1 MTNNR
6 RWSNVQPVGDL
17 ATRLLDPVLRRKA
30 GISTALVQ
38 SWPEIAGQRIADNS
52 QPERIL
58 WPKHAREDD
67 PFEPATLV
75 VACTGIAAL
84 HLQHETGELIN
95 RINAFLGFGAIG
107 RVKIVQ
113 KQIPRFGPAPR
124 PAPRPLTSQEDA
136 HITKV
141 VHMVD
146 DEGLRASLAALGA
159 SITRSKR

>member
-6 RWSNVQPVGDL
+6 RWSNVQPVGDV

-38 SWPEIAGQRIADNS
+38 SWPEIAGQRIAENS

-58 WPKHAREDD
+58 WPKRARDDD

-107 RVKIVQ
+107 RVRIVQ
-113 KQIPRFGPAPR
+113 KPIPRFGPAPR
-124 PAPRPLTSQEDA
+124 PTPRPLTAQEGQR
-136 HITKV
+136 ISKV
-141 VHMVD
+141 VGMVE

-159 SITRSKR
+159 SIARRKR

>member
-6 RWSNVQPVGDL
+6 RWSNVQPVGDV

-38 SWPEIAGQRIADNS
+38 SWPEIAGQRIAENS

-58 WPKHAREDD
+58 WPKRARDDD

-107 RVKIVQ
+107 RVRIVQ
-113 KQIPRFGPAPR
+113 KPIPRFGPAPR
-124 PAPRPLTSQEDA
+124 PTPRPLTAQEDQR
-136 HITKV
+136 ISKV
-141 VHMVD
+141 VGMVE

-159 SITRSKR
+159 SIARRKR